1 MNRNGE
7 RMVNRMESWEYDM
20 SEKNTPGVV
29 DVGHTTGDRPTA
41 SDIWDAAQRVYS
53 GYPQLLN
60 SVRILLAR

>member
-29 DVGHTTGDRPTA
+29 D
-41 SDIWDAAQRVYS
+41 
-53 GYPQLLN
+53 GY
-60 SVRILLAR
+60 IYKI